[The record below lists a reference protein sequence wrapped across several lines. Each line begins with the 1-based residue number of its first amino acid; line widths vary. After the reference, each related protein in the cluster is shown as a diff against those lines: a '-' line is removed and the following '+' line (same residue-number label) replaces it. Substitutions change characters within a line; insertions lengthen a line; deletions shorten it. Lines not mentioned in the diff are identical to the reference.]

1 MCFSLVDIHVGEYDP
16 AEYPDQY
23 QFQDILTQSLTI
35 LAAQWALFFVQ
46 HPCDCW
52 LTPLL

>member
-23 QFQDILTQSLTI
+23 QFQDIPAQSLTI
-35 LAAQWALFFVQ
+35 LAAQWALFLCSIPV
-46 HPCDCW
+46 
-52 LTPLL
+52 TVG